1 MQQDILCQLFS
12 LEGKGALVT
21 GASGGIGGAI
31 AEALASA
38 GAMVALSGTD
48 AARLEETRRRI
59 EEDGG
64 RAVVVPADL
73 RSVAACRRLAQE
85 SHEALGG
92 RLDILFNNAGTNRRK
107 ALVDFTEDD
116 FAFLMDVN
124 LRSAFVLSQ
133 AVYPLMRAQGG
144 GKVINIGSMTSFLG
158 IGTVGVYG
166 MTKAALAQLTKTMAV
181 EWAPDNIQVNCLAP
195 GFIHTPLTAAGLFGD
210 PKRRAWIEARTPMR
224 RPGTPDDLLGAALL
238 LAGPAS
244 DYITGH
250 VLAVDGGFLAGG
262 SWDAPAAGIT

>member
-1 MQQDILCQLFS
+1 

-31 AEALASA
+31 AKALAGA
-38 GAMVALSGTD
+38 GATVALSGTD
-48 AARLEETRRRI
+48 AERLEETRRRI

-64 RAVVVPADL
+64 SAVVVPADL
-73 RSVAACRRLAQE
+73 RSVAASRRLAQE
-85 SHEALGG
+85 AHDALGG

-107 ALVDFTEDD
+107 PLADFTDD
-116 FAFLMDVN
+116 DYAFLMDVN

-144 GKVINIGSMTSFLG
+144 GKIVNIGSMTSFLG

-166 MTKAALAQLTKTMAV
+166 MTKAALAQVTKTMAV

-195 GFIHTPLTAAGLFGD
+195 GFIHTPLTATGLFGD
-210 PKRRAWIEARTPMR
+210 PKRKAWIEARIPMR
-224 RPGTPDDLLGAALL
+224 RPGTPDDLIGAALL
-238 LAGPAS
+238 LSSAAS
-244 DYITGH
+244 DYITGQ

-262 SWDAPAAGIT
+262 SWDAPAVAGP

>member
-1 MQQDILCQLFS
+1 MTQDTLCRLFS

-31 AEALASA
+31 AEALAGA
-38 GAMVALSGTD
+38 GALVALSGTNTEH
-48 AARLEETRRRI
+48 LEETRRRI
-59 EEDGG
+59 EADGG
-64 RAVVVPADL
+64 WAVVVPADL
-73 RSVAACRRLAQE
+73 LSAAACRRLANE
-85 SHEALGG
+85 AYEALGG

-107 ALVDFTEDD
+107 ALADFTDD
-116 FAFLMDVN
+116 DYAFLMDVN

-133 AVYPLMRAQGG
+133 AAYPLMRARGG
-144 GKVINIGSMTSFLG
+144 GKIVNIGSMTSFLG
-158 IGTVGVYG
+158 LGTVGVYG

-195 GFIHTPLTAAGLFGD
+195 GFIHTPLTAAGLFSD

-224 RPGTPDDLLGAALL
+224 RPGTPDDLIGAALL
-238 LAGPAS
+238 LASPAS

-250 VLAVDGGFLAGG
+250 TLAVDGGFLAGG
-262 SWDAPAAGIT
+262 SWDAPAASP